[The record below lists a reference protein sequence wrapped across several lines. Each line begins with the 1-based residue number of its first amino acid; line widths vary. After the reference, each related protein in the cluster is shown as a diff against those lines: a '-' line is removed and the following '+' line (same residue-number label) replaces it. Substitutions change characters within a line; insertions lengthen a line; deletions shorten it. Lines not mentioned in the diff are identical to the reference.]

1 METMVFRW
9 FLGQAT
15 IGNGW
20 FSMVVHHWSDD
31 GMVKY
36 HRTGLFYDMGLVIV
50 YCMGSVNSKI
60 ALAVEGETR
69 SQKCPGGGDK
79 SLHGLLL

>member
-1 METMVFRW
+1 
-9 FLGQAT
+9 
-15 IGNGW
+15 
-20 FSMVVHHWSDD
+20 MVVHHWSDD

-60 ALAVEGETR
+60 ALCE
-69 SQKCPGGGDK
+69 
-79 SLHGLLL
+79 